1 MAKNV
6 KKVPEN
12 KETNDMPE
20 ISYQQEVKKSSFQLT
35 LKEIESSELK
45 IYISELKQK
54 IESLEKEKSDN
65 SNTIAYLYKNE
76 KIIKELKE
84 KLSTYESNKQAFDE
98 EMKSKE
104 KAFTDE
110 INIIKKNYEDQ
121 ISNFKFNIE
130 NMSNKIENLSVLE
143 RVNEAQK
150 LKIQELEDQFF
161 TNAQKAEDKFNKIKL
176 KHGIKFSDLKK
187 KMIYHI
193 EDTQKN
199 VEQLNISH
207 MDVSTKLALL
217 QNHQLL
223 IELEYQSQQVEELT
237 KKNEN
242 LEKRIFEIQRDN
254 EIHKQVE
261 FVLAEKN
268 RRYLNSI
275 KNLKSEQES
284 SILYSNS
291 NNLNILEDHNI
302 HSPLNKK
309 IQIGHSINVSY
320 NSVETTP
327 NLKVFNNNMK
337 EFMIVTNLE
346 RKIHKLEKELERKKM
361 DFNIIKD
368 NYEILC
374 ERITNHEKKYLGI
387 FNLFQEG
394 LDKLIND
401 EDLNSIKEVE
411 VNLSAI
417 KNADFSTISPD
428 LRMSILMIF
437 IKYLLPIVNPDDLAL
452 KNSNKINKLH
462 QIQIKVNSAKMIK
475 SKDNKNYPSY
485 KNVTNNEP
493 ILNSSRGSR
502 IDLPKIKRNIDKRF
516 QIPKIASVLI

>member
-1 MAKNV
+1 M
-6 KKVPEN
+6 
-12 KETNDMPE
+12 
-20 ISYQQEVKKSSFQLT
+20 
-35 LKEIESSELK
+35 
-45 IYISELKQK
+45 
-54 IESLEKEKSDN
+54 
-65 SNTIAYLYKNE
+65 
-76 KIIKELKE
+76 
-84 KLSTYESNKQAFDE
+84 
-98 EMKSKE
+98 
-104 KAFTDE
+104 
-110 INIIKKNYEDQ
+110 
-121 ISNFKFNIE
+121 
-130 NMSNKIENLSVLE
+130 
-143 RVNEAQK
+143 
-150 LKIQELEDQFF
+150 
-161 TNAQKAEDKFNKIKL
+161 
-176 KHGIKFSDLKK
+176 
-187 KMIYHI
+187 
-193 EDTQKN
+193 
-199 VEQLNISH
+199 
-207 MDVSTKLALL
+207 
-217 QNHQLL
+217 
-223 IELEYQSQQVEELT
+223 
-237 KKNEN
+237 
-242 LEKRIFEIQRDN
+242 
-254 EIHKQVE
+254 
-261 FVLAEKN
+261 
-268 RRYLNSI
+268 
-275 KNLKSEQES
+275 
-284 SILYSNS
+284 YSNS

-368 NYEILC
+368 NYEILG

-485 KNVTNNEP
+485 KNVTNSEP